1 MSKLVFFFF
10 LVSLLRLSAATGS
23 PNPTANNTWHGL
35 MRFLDATKG
44 SQVEGM
50 SELKGYLSRFGY
62 LPQNTTFTDI
72 FDDNL
77 EIALLSYQKNMGLPV
92 TGKLDQ
98 STMTAII
105 SPRCGFN
112 DIDFRRFSYFDGMPR
127 WSKRSP
133 MTLTYA
139 FSPWHTIGYVSK
151 SDLKV
156 VFRRAFS
163 RWSDTIPV
171 GFKET
176 NDFFHADI
184 KIGWYS
190 GDHGDGVPFD
200 SQLGVL
206 AHAFAPENGMLHL
219 DAAERW
225 SVDLAKEWSE
235 LAVDLETVA
244 IHEIGHTLGMG
255 HTSDEHAV
263 MYPIINPRMRR
274 VELGLDD
281 VKGVQALYGAKSGYR
296 YEPSSSAKRM
306 GTRKGLMMK
315 WSFAMVILACASFSF
330 LSYI

>member
-10 LVSLLRLSAATGS
+10 VVCLRLSAATSS
-23 PNPTANNTWHGL
+23 PNPAANNSWHSL

-44 SQVEGM
+44 SQVDGM

-127 WSKRSP
+127 WSQRSP

-139 FSPWHTIGYVSK
+139 FSESYTIDYVSI
-151 SDLKV
+151 SDLKA

-163 RWSDTIPV
+163 RWSDAIPV
-171 GFKET
+171 GFNET
-176 NDFFHADI
+176 NDYTSADI
-184 KIGWYS
+184 TIGWYS
-190 GDHGDGVPFD
+190 GDHGDGMPFD
-200 SQLGVL
+200 SALGTL
-206 AHAFAPENGMLHL
+206 AHAFSPEDGRLHL

-225 SVDLAKEWSE
+225 AVDFARDRSE
-235 LAVDLETVA
+235 VAVDLETVA
-244 IHEIGHTLGMG
+244 THEIGHILGMG
-255 HTSDEHAV
+255 HSSDEHAV
-263 MYPIINPRMRR
+263 MYPIINPRTRR

-281 VKGVQALYGAKSGYR
+281 VKGVQALYGLKLGYR
-296 YEPSSSAKRM
+296 YEPSS

-330 LSYI
+330 LNYI